1 MRLIHASYNMYY
13 NSIDITTYTGYILRI
28 DCNRA
33 EEGLNITPNTQR
45 LLNAMAID
53 NSLEYARLYLDGE
66 MQTWINA
73 EDSLEVW

>member
-1 MRLIHASYNMYY
+1 MRLIHASYNMHY

-33 EEGLNITPNTQR
+33 EKGLNTTPNTQR

-53 NSLEYARLYLDGE
+53 NPLEYARLYLDGE